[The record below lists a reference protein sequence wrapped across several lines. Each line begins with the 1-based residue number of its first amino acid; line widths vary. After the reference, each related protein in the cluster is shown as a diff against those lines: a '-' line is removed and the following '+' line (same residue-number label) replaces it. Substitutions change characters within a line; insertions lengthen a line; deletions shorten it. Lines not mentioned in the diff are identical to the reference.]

1 MNILLATIF
10 EYPHTGGL
18 STHMQTLKAGLEHWG
33 HRVDTLSFSD
43 LPLVTRKYFVQAPS
57 FLLNQRRQ
65 GSGFVWSQRRRM
77 AYLRTLIK
85 QVKNRYD
92 VVGAQDVYAA
102 LAAIQNNC
110 PTVLTVHGYMAREAV
125 SKGTVLP
132 DSPEMAELEETE
144 KAAYTQAKRVV
155 TVDRRIHDYIQE
167 LTGVDPIAIHNF
179 IDTEAFKPNKANK
192 VAYRKDLGLPETA
205 EILFV
210 PRRLTEKN
218 GVIYPALAMPQ
229 LLKRHP
235 EALLIYAGDGEEKG
249 YLQNIIAQ
257 RQLQKHIRLLGAVPH
272 AHMQKYYAASD
283 VVLIPSV
290 HSAGVEEATSIA
302 ALEAMGSKTPVVA
315 SAVGGL
321 KEIIDHK
328 KTGLLVQEKNIP
340 DLVEAVDK
348 LLRDRTFSESLADC
362 ARQKIEAEFSHIRC
376 AQKYAAIYQSA
387 LERPAAT
394 F

>member
-1 MNILLATIF
+1 
-10 EYPHTGGL
+10 
-18 STHMQTLKAGLEHWG
+18 
-33 HRVDTLSFSD
+33 
-43 LPLVTRKYFVQAPS
+43 
-57 FLLNQRRQ
+57 
-65 GSGFVWSQRRRM
+65 
-77 AYLRTLIK
+77 
-85 QVKNRYD
+85 
-92 VVGAQDVYAA
+92 
-102 LAAIQNNC
+102 
-110 PTVLTVHGYMAREAV
+110 
-125 SKGTVLP
+125 
-132 DSPEMAELEETE
+132 
-144 KAAYTQAKRVV
+144 
-155 TVDRRIHDYIQE
+155 
-167 LTGVDPIAIHNF
+167 
-179 IDTEAFKPNKANK
+179 
-192 VAYRKDLGLPETA
+192 
-205 EILFV
+205 
-210 PRRLTEKN
+210 
-218 GVIYPALAMPQ
+218 MPQ

-235 EALLIYAGDGEEKG
+235 EALLIYAGDGEEKD

-328 KTGLLVQEKNIP
+328 KTGLLVEEKNIP